1 MSNYSLINV
10 LVKRDG
16 INRLDAIQVIREAR
30 LRVFN
35 GENPETILY
44 EEFGLEPDY
53 VFDLLP

>member
-16 INRLDAIQVIREAR
+16 VSRLDAIQVIREAR

-35 GENPETILY
+35 GENPETILH